1 MAKTLDQKDLNF
13 LNSASLM
20 KQITTPPFDKPMEN
34 ALSLA
39 ITYQQNRYMISTIV
53 AEKLGYSSL
62 SEQLQEQEA
71 ITKIQATWE
80 AREPKTVD
88 IELANR
94 LDILAMHITQK
105 PIEADT
111 PLSALMVEINMFETY
126 NASNIYGSMSLIS
139 AIYNQH
145 NAFANMLIEAGA
157 DINIRTPNQISP
169 LMIAALGGSPKDHDW
184 VTLLIKQGASV
195 DAIDDHQTTTLMY
208 AARGG
213 NPDILQQIMCALP
226 PEHKKIDEKNT
237 QGDTALH
244 CAAQQSKNVSSQA
257 ATILIEA
264 GADINA
270 TNQAGHTPLKIAY
283 QKGNKQNILNI
294 LKHGQSLHFNGSPL
308 VYWHIIAWKKLA
320 HALFSQPQAQI
331 PVERSNHTPAVE
343 LTQDPLSN
351 ATHDLASDANLENGP
366 STPQEDTHS
375 AGETPSTNANK
386 NK

>member
-1 MAKTLDQKDLNF
+1 MTKTLDQKDLHF

-20 KQITTPPFDKPMEN
+20 KQIKNPPFDKSMEN

-105 PIEADT
+105 PIEVNN
-111 PLSALMVEINMFETY
+111 PLSALMVETDMFAPY
-126 NASNIYGSMSLIS
+126 DASNIYGSMSLIS
-139 AIYNQH
+139 AIYNQYDV
-145 NAFANMLIEAGA
+145 FANMLIEHKV
-157 DINIRTPNQISP
+157 DINARTPNQISP
-169 LMIAALGGSPKDHDW
+169 LMIAALGGSPKDNGW
-184 VTLLIKQGASV
+184 VKLLIEQGASV
-195 DAIDDHQTTTLMY
+195 DAVDDHQTTPLMY

-213 NPDILQQIMCALP
+213 NQDILQQIMRALP
-226 PEHKKIDEKNT
+226 SKHTGIQAKNT

-244 CAAQQSKNVSSQA
+244 CAAQQPQNVISQ
-257 ATILIEA
+257 TVTTLIQA
-264 GADINA
+264 GADMNA
-270 TNQAGHTPLKIAY
+270 TNQAGQTPLKIAH
-283 QKGNKQNILNI
+283 QKGNKQNIQNI
-294 LKHGQSLHFNGSPL
+294 LKYGHALHFGGSPW

-320 HALFSQPQAQI
+320 HALFPQPQARVSAEGRESAHAND
-331 PVERSNHTPAVE
+331 PTHNKPPTAASN
-343 LTQDPLSN
+343 LSSN
-351 ATHDLASDANLENGP
+351 DNMRHP
-366 STPQEDTHS
+366 SSNTDPQEDTLS
-375 AGETPSTNANK
+375 AGEIPNNRHQ
-386 NK
+386 